1 MKKLFVELLNERCIT
16 YALRILGGRTPR
28 TPPLNPPLESRMEK
42 VKGGRR
48 VGKEYLSSGCLV
60 VNSSSDVFFLIK
72 TEENR
77 FADNFRFCL
86 SINKNGRIMCFQ

>member
-1 MKKLFVELLNERCIT
+1 
-16 YALRILGGRTPR
+16 
-28 TPPLNPPLESRMEK
+28 MEK

-72 TEENR
+72 TKENQTKKPLKGIEMQLPCE
-77 FADNFRFCL
+77 N
-86 SINKNGRIMCFQ
+86 